1 MNSDLI
7 KLIAYGDWMKFKLK
21 GIIKLS
27 KEVPEAEKDIEE
39 FLKEAEK
46 DILRRGVPDGQER
59 EASHIK
65 SWKLMGDTLKLEM
78 ESGRRVRA
86 HDGLLRLKKP
96 LGQLLGPRYR
106 VGVRGVNVEDYTLE
120 MDARG
125 VSEIPGLRELPFV
138 EDADISEG
146 TIRVRFQPLD
156 ESELRKHVVDRVVK
170 HALSLVESSQD
181 LTTRVTRATPGE
193 IVARSEK
200 REFFFDGDPTEEAM
214 RLGWVKKFP
223 GRGQWFYGPQIT
235 ALHRALEEFL
245 IERIV
250 KPLGFVEC
258 LFPKLIPLDVM
269 NKMRYLE
276 GLPEGM
282 YYCSAPSRDPETF
295 EEFKN
300 ELIINREVPMD
311 LLKRGL
317 KDPGYVIAPAQCEP
331 FYQFLS
337 HEVVNV
343 DDLPIKFFDRSGWTY
358 RWEAGGAKGLDRV
371 HEFQRIELVWL
382 AAPRDTEEIRDRT
395 VELSYDAAD
404 ELELEW
410 YTEVGDDPFYLEGR
424 RVEERGIEF
433 PDVPKYEMRLSLPG
447 QEKGVAVVSANVHG
461 THFIEGFSIREARN
475 MNIWTGCTGIGLS
488 RWIYGFLAQKG
499 FDTEKWPEFIR
510 KRVEGVEAPRI
521 ITWPGKD

>member
-1 MNSDLI
+1 
-7 KLIAYGDWMKFKLK
+7 MKFKLK

-46 DILRRGVPDGQER
+46 DILRRGVPEGQEK
-59 EASHIK
+59 EASHVK
-65 SWKLMGDTLKLEM
+65 SWELTGDTLKLEM

-106 VGVRGVNVEDYTLE
+106 VGVRGVKVEDYTLE
-120 MDARG
+120 MDAPG

-138 EDADISEG
+138 EDADISQG
-146 TIRVRFQPLD
+146 IIRVRFQPLD

-269 NKMRYLE
+269 NRMRYLE

-282 YYCSAPSRDPETF
+282 YYCSAPSRDPQTF

-337 HEVVNV
+337 HEVVNL

-382 AAPRDTEEIRDRT
+382 ASPRDTEEIRDRT

-510 KRVEGVEAPRI
+510 ERVDGVEAPRI
-521 ITWPGKD
+521 VTWPGKD

>member
-1 MNSDLI
+1 
-7 KLIAYGDWMKFKLK
+7 MKFRLK
-21 GIIKLS
+21 GMIKLS
-27 KEVPEAEKDIEE
+27 REVPEAEEDLER
-39 FLKEAEK
+39 FFKEAEE
-46 DILRRGVPDGQER
+46 DILRRGVPGGQEE
-59 EASHIK
+59 EASHVK
-65 SWKLMGDTLKLEM
+65 SWKLEGDRIIIEM

-86 HDGLLRLKKP
+86 HDGLMRLKKP
-96 LGQLLGPRYR
+96 LGQLLGPGYR
-106 VGVRGVNVEDYTLE
+106 AGVRGMNVEDYTLE
-120 MDARG
+120 MDAPG
-125 VSEIPGLRELPFV
+125 VSEIPGLGELPFV
-138 EDADISEG
+138 EEAMVADG
-146 TIRVRFQPLD
+146 KIRVKFSPLG
-156 ESELRKHVVDRVVK
+156 ESELRRHVVDRVVK
-170 HALSLVESSQD
+170 HALNLVESSAGEAEGTETED
-181 LTTRVTRATPGE
+181 LTVKVTKATPGE
-193 IVARSEK
+193 VVARSRE
-200 REFFFDGDPTEEAM
+200 REFLFHGEPTEEAV

-235 ALHRALEEFL
+235 ALHRVLEDILMEG
-245 IERIV
+245 IV

-269 NKMRYLE
+269 NRMRYLE

-282 YYCSAPSRDPETF
+282 YYCCAPRRDPETF
-295 EEFKN
+295 ERFKN
-300 ELIINREVPMD
+300 ELVINREVPME
-311 LLKRGL
+311 LLKKGI

-337 HEVVNV
+337 HEVVSAE
-343 DDLPIKFFDRSGWTY
+343 DLPIKFFDRSGWTY

-382 AAPRDTEEIRDRT
+382 GTPGQTEEIRDRT
-395 VELSYDAAD
+395 VELSHELAD

-447 QEKGVAVVSANVHG
+447 RDKGVAVVSANVHG

-475 MNIWTGCTGIGLS
+475 RKIWTGCTGIGLS

-499 FDTEKWPEFIR
+499 FDTERWPEAVR
-510 KRVEGVEAPRI
+510 KRMERVEVPRI
-521 ITWPGKD
+521 LTWPRVE

>member
-1 MNSDLI
+1 
-7 KLIAYGDWMKFKLK
+7 MKFKLK

-510 KRVEGVEAPRI
+510 ERVEGVEAPRI

>member
-1 MNSDLI
+1 
-7 KLIAYGDWMKFKLK
+7 MKFKLK

>member
-200 REFFFDGDPTEEAM
+200 REFLFDGDPTEEAM

>member
-1 MNSDLI
+1 
-7 KLIAYGDWMKFKLK
+7 MKFKLK

-27 KEVPEAEKDIEE
+27 KEVPGIEDDLEKFFTEAES
-39 FLKEAEK
+39 
-46 DILRRGVPDGQER
+46 DILRRGVPEGQEH
-59 EASHIK
+59 EAAHIK
-65 SWKLMGDTLKLEM
+65 SWRLEGDTLHIEM

-96 LGQLLGPRYR
+96 LGQLLGPKYR
-106 VGVRGVNVEDYTLE
+106 VGVRGISVTDYTME
-120 MDARG
+120 MKAPG
-125 VSEIPGLRELPFV
+125 VSGIPGLAELPFV
-138 EDADISEG
+138 EDAAITDG
-146 TIRVRFQPLD
+146 TIMVRFQPLE
-156 ESELRKHVVDRVVK
+156 ESDLRKHVVDRVVK
-170 HALSLVESSQD
+170 HARTLVESSDD
-181 LTTRVTRATPGE
+181 LTVQVTRATPGE
-193 IVARSEK
+193 IIARSKK
-200 REFFFDGDPTEEAM
+200 REFLFEGDPTEEAM

-223 GRGQWFYGPQIT
+223 GRGQWFYGPKIT

-258 LFPKLIPLDVM
+258 LFPKLIPLDIM
-269 NKMRYLE
+269 NRMRYLE

-311 LLKRGL
+311 LLKRGI

-337 HEVVNV
+337 HEVVSAE
-343 DDLPIKFFDRSGWTY
+343 DLPIKFFDRSGWTY

-371 HEFQRIELVWL
+371 HEFQRVELVWL
-382 AAPRDTEEIRDRT
+382 AEPGETEEIRDRT
-395 VELSYDAAD
+395 VELSHDAAD

-424 RVEERGIEF
+424 KVEERGIEF

-447 QEKGVAVVSANVHG
+447 REKGVAVVSANVHG

-475 MNIWTGCTGIGLS
+475 LNIWTGCTGIGLS

-499 FDTEKWPEFIR
+499 FETGNWPDFIGE
-510 KRVEGVEAPRI
+510 RVEGVENPRI
-521 ITWPGKD
+521 ITWPRQD